1 MKGQAQKSKEKVSFY
16 SPTQIQLFNYDY
28 LIRNLKYTPFNKTS
42 VTPFDLLFHEGFIY
56 ILR

>member
-16 SPTQIQLFNYDY
+16 SPTLDY